1 MGATRGGYAVAGVG
15 KGVLVEYGVVGEHE
29 PSDESDSEGARRRLA
44 SIGMGFVGEDMVWLW
59 GVFRARKATR
69 RARADDGNED
79 GSESHD
85 CARIELMRAGV
96 QAPTK

>member
-1 MGATRGGYAVAGVG
+1 M
-15 KGVLVEYGVVGEHE
+15 LVEYGVVGEHE
-29 PSDESDSEGARRRLA
+29 EPSDESESEAARRRLA
-44 SIGMGFVGEDMVWLW
+44 SMGMGFVGEGMVLLW
-59 GVFRARKATR
+59 GVLWEELRAR
-69 RARADDGNED
+69 RAREDDGNEG